1 MRLRPVGERENRCKA
16 VRYRIDMSYA
26 GTLYHGWQRQD
37 NAVTVQGLLEEALRR
52 VTGLTLETVGAGR
65 TDTGVHA
72 ESYVAHVDLPSE
84 IDPAALR
91 RQLNAVLPRDIAAH
105 AISPVPDSFHAR
117 YSATRRTYEYRVA
130 REKLPFLADRAFF
143 YTAPLN
149 LAAMQRAAAQLVGER
164 EFGCFC
170 KTGGNSNSTRC
181 HIYESRWRQA
191 GSLLIYR
198 VSADRFLRNMVRAI
212 VGTLLDVGRGKRSD
226 DLNALLASGN
236 RGAAGDSVPGCGLFL
251 VAVEY

>member
-1 MRLRPVGERENRCKA
+1 MAYVG
-16 VRYRIDMSYA
+16 
-26 GTLYHGWQRQD
+26 TQYHGWQRQE
-37 NAVTVQGLLEEALRR
+37 NASSVQGVVEDALRR
-52 VTGLTLETVGAGR
+52 LTGLTLETVGAGR

-72 ESYVAHVDLPSE
+72 ENYVAHVDFPSE
-84 IDPAALR
+84 IDPATLR
-91 RQLNAVLPRDIAAH
+91 RKLNSILPRDIALQAVS
-105 AISPVPDSFHAR
+105 AVPDSFHAR

-130 REKLPFLADRAFF
+130 REKLPFLTDRAFL
-143 YTAPLN
+143 YTAPLD
-149 LAAMQRAAAQLVGER
+149 LMAMQRAAAQLVGER

-170 KTGGNSNSTRC
+170 KTGGNSNSMRC
-181 HIYESRWRQA
+181 HIYESNWRQE

-212 VGTLLDVGRGKRSD
+212 VGTLLDVGRGKRSE
-226 DLNALLASGN
+226 DLNALLNSGN